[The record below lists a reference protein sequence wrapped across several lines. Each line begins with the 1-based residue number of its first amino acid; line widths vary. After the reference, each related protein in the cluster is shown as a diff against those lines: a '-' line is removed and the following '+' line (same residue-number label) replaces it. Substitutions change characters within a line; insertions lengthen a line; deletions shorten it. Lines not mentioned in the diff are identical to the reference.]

1 MRGVSLRLLRPTG
14 WILPYESH
22 RRHGLRQ
29 EGVQVGGTAM
39 IRASVLRALV
49 LTAAM
54 AAALAP
60 VTCLAETSTEKSA
73 ERKSPQVAGQ
83 GDKGMP
89 AELLSLLRQKKM
101 AKNSPILVRI
111 FKEEAEL
118 EVWKQDATG
127 RFQLLKT
134 YPICR
139 WSGDLGP
146 KLYEGDRQAPE
157 GFYTITPGLMNPH
170 SSFYLVHQHRL
181 PQQLRQG
188 EQPRRQLAD
197 DPRRLLVERLLC
209 HDRRTDRRDL
219 FAGARTRSSAG
230 RHSRSRPIRSA

>member
-1 MRGVSLRLLRPTG
+1 
-14 WILPYESH
+14 
-22 RRHGLRQ
+22 
-29 EGVQVGGTAM
+29 M

-60 VTCLAETSTEKSA
+60 VTCLAEKATEKSGEKSTEK
-73 ERKSPQVAGQ
+73 QVP
-83 GDKGMP
+83 KLP
-89 AELLSLLRQKKM
+89 AKATKELPPELLALLRQKNMPK
-101 AKNSPILVRI
+101 ASPILVRI

-146 KLYEGDRQAPE
+146 KFYEGDRQTPE
-157 GFYTITPGLMNPH
+157 GFYTITPGSDESQLQLL
-170 SSFYLVHQHRL
+170 SGDQHRL
-181 PQQLRQG
+181 SQQLRQG
-188 EQPRRQLAD
+188 EQPRRHLSH

-209 HDRRTDRRDL
+209 DDRRTDQRDL
-219 FAGARTRSSAG
+219 FAGARCARSAG